1 MHQNHSHLEGSL
13 VESVCKTVIEVDNFF
28 TVEDFYQYLLETSE
42 KQLLSYGQSCWS
54 AIRHCAC
61 A

>member
-42 KQLLSYGQSCWS
+42 KQLLSYGQSC
-54 AIRHCAC
+54 
-61 A
+61 